1 MSIKLVLLK
10 SGEEVIA
17 ETKEMVVDEKDP
29 QIIGYL
35 LHKPCLV
42 KIRTDEEVTES
53 TVPKS
58 FKVGMYPFIA
68 LSKDKT
74 IPIPADWVVTM
85 VEPIDNVLK
94 MYQEDV
100 LAYGQPEENS
110 QDNISNGSEDCD
122 Q

>member
-1 MSIKLVLLK
+1 
-10 SGEEVIA
+10 
-17 ETKEMVVDEKDP
+17 
-29 QIIGYL
+29 
-35 LHKPCLV
+35 
-42 KIRTDEEVTES
+42 
-53 TVPKS
+53 
-58 FKVGMYPFIA
+58 MYPFIA

-110 QDNISNGSEDCD
+110 QDNISNGSEDSD